1 MPDRRTYADRREEL
15 KIAVAKKRK
24 RVKLTSI
31 QYKGGGCVI
40 CGYNRFTGALDFHHV
55 VGPKEFS
62 VGNIGYSR
70 SWENL
75 RKELNKCVLLCANCH
90 REVEGG
96 FATVPEDIIKK
107 GNFCGNAIK

>member
-1 MPDRRTYADRREEL
+1 MPERRTYADRREEL

-24 RVKLTSI
+24 KVKLISI
-31 QYKGGGCVI
+31 QQKGGKCVI
-40 CGYNRFTGALDFHHV
+40 CRYNRFSGAMDFHHV

-70 SWENL
+70 SWKNL
-75 RKELNKCVLLCANCH
+75 KKELNKCVLLCANCH

-96 FATVPEDIIKK
+96 FAAVPEDTIKK
-107 GNFCGNAIK
+107 RNFYKNAIK